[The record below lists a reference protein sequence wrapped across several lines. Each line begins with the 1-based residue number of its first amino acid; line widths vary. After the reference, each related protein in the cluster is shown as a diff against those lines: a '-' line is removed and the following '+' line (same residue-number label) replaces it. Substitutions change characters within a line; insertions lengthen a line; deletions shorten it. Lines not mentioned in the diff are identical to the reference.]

1 MRRETVACAIE
12 TAALA
17 VRRASRVDA
26 TRAVMAARVAG
37 RAMTVR
43 GVEDA
48 RVAGVVA
55 GVAHVLGACAWF
67 VAAGA
72 FAGSALGAG
81 ARAAAETARGT
92 WRAAR
97 ALSATTTT
105 AFALARDDGDGDEK
119 TVKEALRTYGEDVKR
134 VFVDGRART
143 AREASA
149 RAAALGSAAGAWCG
163 ACATALD
170 WERAW
175 LAWPN
180 SVLRGIEIGH
190 LVGACAACAYVVLGD
205 VLGLDL
211 RLAAT
216 TTKAKASRLR

>member
-67 VAAGA
+67 VAAGRVR
-72 FAGSALGAG
+72 GKR
-81 ARAAAETARGT
+81 ARR
-92 WRAAR
+92 
-97 ALSATTTT
+97 
-105 AFALARDDGDGDEK
+105 
-119 TVKEALRTYGEDVKR
+119 
-134 VFVDGRART
+134 GRARGGGDG
-143 AREASA
+143 ARDV
-149 RAAALGSAAGAWCG
+149 AG
-163 ACATALD
+163 
-170 WERAW
+170 ERA
-175 LAWPN
+175 
-180 SVLRGIEIGH
+180 R
-190 LVGACAACAYVVLGD
+190 
-205 VLGLDL
+205 
-211 RLAAT
+211 
-216 TTKAKASRLR
+216 